1 MKKALKAIT
10 YLTNLRLEEQLKIPT
25 RIILVYLFWKVFHHF
40 ASIRGTQL
48 NRLWTAAMEL
58 VGTGYAAITSFLITP
73 FVQQT
78 SAKGINIYLNSP
90 AVYKVV
96 WVQEHCL
103 AIPAMVIFTATVAF
117 YRGKPNQ
124 KAGFIMLGL
133 AGIALINVA
142 RLFLLSLAWL
152 YLSPYFFQ
160 MHHSLIYV
168 AITYGFIFMML
179 RWWIKRST
187 TRVNAELISKPI

>member
-1 MKKALKAIT
+1 
-10 YLTNLRLEEQLKIPT
+10 
-25 RIILVYLFWKVFHHF
+25 
-40 ASIRGTQL
+40 
-48 NRLWTAAMEL
+48 
-58 VGTGYAAITSFLITP
+58 
-73 FVQQT
+73 
-78 SAKGINIYLNSP
+78 
-90 AVYKVV
+90 
-96 WVQEHCL
+96 
-103 AIPAMVIFTATVAF
+103 
-117 YRGKPNQ
+117 
-124 KAGFIMLGL
+124 MLGL